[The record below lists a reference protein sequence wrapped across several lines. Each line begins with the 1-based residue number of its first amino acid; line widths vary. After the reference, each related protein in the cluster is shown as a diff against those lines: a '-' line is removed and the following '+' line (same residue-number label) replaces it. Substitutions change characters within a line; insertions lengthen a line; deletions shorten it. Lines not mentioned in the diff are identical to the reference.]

1 MNRKIKSIKVKI
13 ILFLIPMLLIAFTV
27 LSGLGYKFASDSL
40 KESNLNVMAEMTK
53 TAAGRA
59 DDQIKSEIKNLEVI
73 ASNPT
78 IADEN
83 VPLKSKVEILKPAL
97 DAVGQI
103 GLSISDKE
111 GNSIDTS
118 GNTKKIKT
126 TQSFMK
132 SIKGENAITNP
143 YIDPV
148 TNAKVIAYSVP
159 IKDSKGNIIGTITSV
174 KDCKDFA
181 VLNKEIKFLQTG
193 SVLIV
198 DSNGNFIV
206 AEDNTFVSENKNI
219 TNMTS
224 DKGSL
229 EALNN
234 IGKSMIIGTQS
245 GIGKYTYEGKTK
257 YISYS
262 PIGKT
267 GLSIGISVEEKDL
280 LSALSSLAM
289 VDSVVTIIMII
300 LISAMI
306 IGFVIK
312 VISRLLGAKT
322 YVDSIAKGDFYTQ
335 IADKYVRGNDE
346 ISEICVSVGQAKTS
360 VGGMIRSVR
369 DNANIVREGSV
380 SLTKVAENLSVL
392 AEEISA
398 SIGEVSVNTSN
409 QSGDF
414 EVITNKLSDFG
425 EKVNEVKEE
434 LHLIS
439 EDVSI
444 INEKSST
451 GAKNVEDLNEGIISV
466 NDSFERFSMSI
477 EYMQGDMK
485 NVNEITNII
494 NGISEQINILAF
506 NAAIEAASAGEAG
519 KGFNVIASEVRKLSD
534 KSKESSQNI
543 SKIISRLMKII
554 NKLVEESSNMDSE
567 LERQKH
573 IIYQASSSFSEIAV
587 LVNEITPKVSS
598 IDSAFKDIGHNKD
611 LIVDTVFELS
621 EEVKNTSNSLEMVTD
636 SAIELAKFAESVNG
650 SADVLLYKAD
660 DLIEKVRQFKIEKED
675 FLGEEVLAI
684 DEMNSTEAEAEFI
697 EEPEIRLE
705 NLKSEELLSEQNEIS
720 KEYRNNLDKESQELN
735 AARELDLALVEELK
749 ALASTSNE
757 ELRLGYEISEAINM
771 DLSLAEKFVDLSV
784 SPLESLEE
792 DMPTK
797 DFGWGC
803 SKVTELK
810 AYIKDKEIKERIE
823 LEQEYKELGV
833 YNMACIYTV

>member
-1 MNRKIKSIKVKI
+1 MNKKIKSIKVKI

-40 KESNLNVMAEMTK
+40 KKSNLNIMEEMTK
-53 TAAGRA
+53 IAAGRA
-59 DDQIKSEIKNLEVI
+59 EAQIKSEIKNLEVI
-73 ASNPT
+73 ASNPM
-78 IADEN
+78 IASESI
-83 VPLKSKVEILKPAL
+83 PLKEKAEILKPAL
-97 DAVGQI
+97 DTIGQV
-103 GLSISDKE
+103 GLSISDKD
-111 GNSIDTS
+111 GNSIDTA

-132 SIKGENAITNP
+132 SIKGENAISNP

-159 IKDSKGNIIGTITSV
+159 IKDSKGTIIGTITSV

-193 SVLIV
+193 SALVV

-206 AEDNTFVSENKNI
+206 AEDDTFVSDNKNI

-229 EALNN
+229 EDLNN
-234 IGKSMIIGTQS
+234 IGKSMIIGNQS

-306 IGFVIK
+306 IGFTIK

-335 IADKYVRGNDE
+335 IADKYTRGNDE
-346 ISEICVSVGQAKTS
+346 ISEICTSVGQAKTS

-369 DNANIVREGSV
+369 DNANIVRQGSV
-380 SLTKVAENLSVL
+380 SLTEVAEKLSTL

-398 SIGEVSVNTSN
+398 SIGEVSVNTSK

-414 EVITNKLSDFG
+414 QVITNKLADFG

-451 GAKNVEDLNEGIISV
+451 GAKNVEELNEGIISV

-519 KGFNVIASEVRKLSD
+519 KGFNVIATEVRKLSD

-543 SKIISRLMKII
+543 SKIINRLMKII

-567 LERQKH
+567 LEKQKH
-573 IIYQASSSFSEIAV
+573 IIYETSSSFSEIAL
-587 LVNEITPKVSS
+587 LVNEITPKVSN
-598 IDSAFKDIGHNKD
+598 INGAFKEIGHNKD
-611 LIVDTVFELS
+611 LIVDTVCELS

-636 SAIELAKFAESVNG
+636 SSIELAKFAESVNG
-650 SADVLLYKAD
+650 SADVLLYKAGE
-660 DLIEKVRQFKIEKED
+660 LIEKVRQFRIEKED
-675 FLGEEVLAI
+675 LLCEEILAV
-684 DEMNSTEAEAEFI
+684 DEMSSDEVEGEFI
-697 EEPEIRLE
+697 EGQEIKAVNTKL
-705 NLKSEELLSEQNEIS
+705 EELLLEENEIS
-720 KEYRNNLDKESQELN
+720 ETYKDDLERDSKELDGI
-735 AARELDLALVEELK
+735 RELDLALVDEVRELAKASKEELY
-749 ALASTSNE
+749 LQYENPE
-757 ELRLGYEISEAINM
+757 EINI

-784 SPLESLEE
+784 SPLERLEV
-792 DMPTK
+792 DMPVA
-797 DFGWGC
+797 DFGVGGN
-803 SKVTELK
+803 KVAELK
-810 AYIKDKEIKERIE
+810 EYIKDKEIKECME
-823 LEQEYKELGV
+823 CEQEYKELGV
-833 YNMACIYTV
+833 YNM

>member
-1 MNRKIKSIKVKI
+1 MNKKIKSIKVKI
-13 ILFLIPMLLIAFTV
+13 ILFLIPMLLTAFTV

-40 KESNLNVMAEMTK
+40 RESNLNVMAEMTK

-59 DDQIKSEIKNLEVI
+59 DDQIKSEIKNLEVM

-83 VPLKSKVEILKPAL
+83 ISLKNKVEILKPAL
-97 DAVGQI
+97 DVLGQV

-111 GNSIDTS
+111 GNSIDVA

-132 SIKGENAITNP
+132 AIKGENAITNP

-159 IKDSKGNIIGTITSV
+159 IKDSKGSIIGTITSV
-174 KDCKDFA
+174 KDCTDFS

-193 SVLIV
+193 SALIV
-198 DSNGNFIV
+198 DGNGNFIV
-206 AEDNTFVSENKNI
+206 ADDETLVSENKNI

-229 EALNN
+229 EDLNN
-234 IGKSMIIGTQS
+234 IGKSMIIGSQS

-267 GLSIGISVEEKDL
+267 GLSIGILVEEKDL

-300 LISAMI
+300 LISAII
-306 IGFVIK
+306 IGFTIK
-312 VISRLLGAKT
+312 VIRRLLSAKT

-335 IADKYVRGNDE
+335 IADKYIRGNDE
-346 ISEICVSVGQAKTS
+346 ISEICTSVGQAKAS

-369 DNANIVREGSV
+369 DNANIVRDGSV
-380 SLTKVAENLSVL
+380 SLTEVAEKLSIL

-398 SIGEVSVNTSN
+398 SIGEVSFNTN
-409 QSGDF
+409 KQSGDF
-414 EVITNKLSDFG
+414 EVITNKLADFG
-425 EKVNEVKEE
+425 EKVNVVKEE

-439 EDVSI
+439 EDVSV
-444 INEKSST
+444 INKKSST
-451 GAKNVEDLNEGIISV
+451 GAKNIEDLNEGIISV

-519 KGFNVIASEVRKLSD
+519 KGFNVIATEVRKLSD

-543 SKIISRLMKII
+543 SKIINRLMKII
-554 NKLVEESSNMDSE
+554 NKLVEESSNMDGE
-567 LERQKH
+567 LEKQKH
-573 IIYQASSSFSEIAV
+573 IIYEASSSFSEIAL
-587 LVNEITPKVSS
+587 LVNEITPKVSN
-598 IDSAFKDIGHNKD
+598 IDSTFKDIGYNKD
-611 LIVDTVFELS
+611 LIVHTVCELS
-621 EEVKNTSNSLEMVTD
+621 EEVKNTSNSLELVAD
-636 SAIELAKFAESVNG
+636 SSIELARFAESVNG

-660 DLIEKVRQFKIEKED
+660 ELIEKVRQFRIEKED
-675 FLGEEVLAI
+675 LLCEGRLEINEVNSEEDGEKFT
-684 DEMNSTEAEAEFI
+684 DKQ
-697 EEPEIRLE
+697 EISLE
-705 NLKSEELLSEQNEIS
+705 NLKSEELLSDEDELNEVDLEKDS
-720 KEYRNNLDKESQELN
+720 KELDGI
-735 AARELDLALVEELK
+735 RELDLALVEELRN
-749 ALASTSNE
+749 LARPSKE
-757 ELRLGYEISEAINM
+757 EMNLEYEIPESINI
-771 DLSLAEKFVDLSV
+771 DLSLAEKFVDISI
-784 SPLESLEE
+784 SPLEGLEE
-792 DMPTK
+792 DMPIK

-810 AYIKDKEIKERIE
+810 DYVKEREINE
-823 LEQEYKELGV
+823 RMEREREYKELGV
-833 YNMACIYTV
+833 YNVAYII